1 MVNEQYRPEVI
12 SAEQRLGIHFVKP
25 DTSLIDRL
33 NSQITIIARNLNAHA
48 SMPIMPIRGFI
59 DKPLLTEQRREID
72 QLIEPGYAGDAV
84 DLQDRLTTIPVRENG
99 ERMVHLPT
107 LFERDKIPLSLSSL
121 PFHEACGEWA
131 GKGRVFWVRQ
141 QVAEHLLR
149 AGIVLDKLDIVL
161 HIEDA
166 FRPVGVQEGLFLRRA
181 KMILQEHPEWINSWD
196 KVWAEARSKTAISPL
211 MAGHKS
217 GAALDITLR
226 KKSNGEALSIGNR
239 YPEGGA
245 KVALRYPYI
254 TQEEWA
260 VRQLF
265 VRTMEMAG
273 LRRYPYE
280 TWHIS
285 YGDLSAG
292 ISADSDTEITSG
304 YEAMY
309 GPIEGFN
316 SNGKVIPSPTDKYNQ
331 PFYSQSELLDII
343 KREGK

>member
-12 SAEQRLGIHFVKP
+12 NAEQRLGIHFVKP
-25 DTSLIDRL
+25 DSYLADRL
-33 NSQITIIARNLNAHA
+33 NSQIAIIAETLNVPA
-48 SMPIMPIRGFI
+48 SMPVIPARGFI
-59 DKPLLTEQRREID
+59 DRPLLTGQRREID
-72 QLIEPGYAGDAV
+72 QLIELEYANDAV
-84 DLQDRLTTIPVRENG
+84 DLQDGLTAIPVRENG

-107 LFERDKIPLSLSSL
+107 LFERDRIPLSLSSL

-131 GKGRVFWVRQ
+131 GKERVFWARQ

-149 AGIVLDKLDIVL
+149 AGIALDKLDIVL

-181 KMILQEHPEWINSWD
+181 KMILQEHPEWIVNWD
-196 KVWAEARSKTAISPL
+196 KVWAEARSKTAITPL

-226 KKSNGEALSIGNR
+226 KKSNGEPLSIGNK

-245 KVALRYPYI
+245 KVALRYPYV

-260 VRQLF
+260 ARQLF

-316 SNGKVIPSPTDKYNQ
+316 SNGEVIPYSTDTYNQ
-331 PFYSQSELLDII
+331 PFYSQLELLDII
-343 KREGK
+343 KREGR